1 MSHDCA
7 ITQRLLANQRT
18 MYRLAECGFGF
29 SQKAIHLLTGM
40 SLSVIGQYA
49 RGETAMGGAAI
60 LKLSAIRDFP
70 AELLTLLYAGTGR
83 IIVDTPELM
92 GSTADYDDIARGAL
106 ALACEVQAAR
116 SENSPGG
123 TAIVH
128 TEEELIRR
136 RLDRFTIKSERAA

>member
-40 SLSVIGQYA
+40 SPSVIGQYA
-49 RGETAMGGAAI
+49 RGETAMGGPAI
-60 LKLSAIRDFP
+60 LKLSAIKDFP

-83 IIVDTPELM
+83 IIVDTPDLIPSAAE
-92 GSTADYDDIARGAL
+92 YDDLARGAL
-106 ALACEVQAAR
+106 ALAAAVQEAR

-123 TAIVH
+123 PAIIH

-136 RLDRFTIKSERAA
+136 RLDRFTAKAGRAA